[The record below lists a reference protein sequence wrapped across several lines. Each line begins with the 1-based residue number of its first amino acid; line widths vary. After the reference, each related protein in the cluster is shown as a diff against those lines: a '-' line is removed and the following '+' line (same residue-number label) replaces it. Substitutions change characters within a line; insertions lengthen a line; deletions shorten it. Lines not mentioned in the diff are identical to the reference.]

1 MNVFPNFLLDEGWLK
16 LDVVKAKKDVW
27 AFSVAIANKD
37 VIVDQEGVDQENSVC
52 VDEDVAVLSGE
63 AVGSW
68 LTQKDEVI
76 VRHQQ
81 YVSAH
86 N

>member
-1 MNVFPNFLLDEGWLK
+1 MNVFANFLLDEGWLE
-16 LDVVKAKKDVW
+16 LDVVKAKIDVW
-27 AFSVAIANKD
+27 ARSEAIANKD

-63 AVGSW
+63 TVGSW